1 MTLREKTAHFMER
14 PIVSNFVL
22 AVILFNAALMGFET
36 SHTVMASAGPLI
48 SGLDRVCLLV
58 FILELAL
65 KLFAY
70 GRRFFQSGW
79 NIFDMIVIGIAL
91 APATQG
97 LSVLRALRV
106 MRVLRVISISQ
117 SLRRVVE
124 GFVRALPG
132 MASVFLLMGIIF
144 YIASVMATQLY
155 GQTVPE
161 RFGTLAGSAL
171 TLFQVMTLEG
181 WADAVLRPVMA
192 IHPYAWTFF
201 IPFIL
206 VTTFAIVN
214 LLVGLVVNSMQEA
227 TEAEMNGEQNDFEQE
242 VLRRLS
248 AIEAKLREK

>member
-1 MTLREKTAHFMER
+1 MRTERLARFMER
-14 PIVSNFVL
+14 PLVTNTIL
-22 AVILFNAALMGFET
+22 GVILFNAALMGLET
-36 SHTVMASAGPLI
+36 SDLVMAHVGPAIAL
-48 SGLDRVCLLV
+48 LDHICIAIFLA
-58 FILELAL
+58 ELAA
-65 KLFAY
+65 KLVAQ
-70 GRRFFQSGW
+70 GRRFFTSGW
-79 NIFDMIVIGIAL
+79 NMFDLLVVGIAL

-106 MRVLRVISISQ
+106 MRVLRVISISG

-124 GFVRALPG
+124 GFVRALPD

-155 GQTVPE
+155 GDTVPE

-181 WADAVLRPVMA
+181 WADAVLRPVMTL
-192 IHPYAWTFF
+192 HPMAWLFF

-206 VTTFAIVN
+206 VTTFALVN

-227 TEAEMNGEQNDFEQE
+227 NEAERAAEENAFETE
-242 VLRRLS
+242 VLKRLAAIETRLS
-248 AIEAKLREK
+248 QK

>member
-1 MTLREKTAHFMER
+1 MTLREKIASFVER
-14 PIVSNFVL
+14 PLISNVIL
-22 AVILFNAALMGFET
+22 GVILFNAALMGMET
-36 SHTVMASAGPLI
+36 SDPLMASAGTLI
-48 SGLDRVCLLV
+48 ALLDHICLGVFLV
-58 FILELAL
+58 ELVL

-70 GRRFFQSGW
+70 QRGFFRSGW
-79 NIFDMIVIGIAL
+79 NIFDVIVVGIAL

-106 MRVLRVISISQ
+106 LRVLRVISISG

-144 YIASVMATQLY
+144 YIAAVMATQLY
-155 GQTVPE
+155 GDSVPE
-161 RFGTLAGSAL
+161 RFGTLSGSAL

-181 WADAVLRPVMA
+181 WADAVVRPVMA
-192 IHPYAWTFF
+192 IHPLAWLFF

-206 VTTFAIVN
+206 VTTFALVN

-227 TEAEMNGEQNDFEQE
+227 NEAELNAELHDFEEE
-242 VLRRLS
+242 VLKRLT
-248 AIEAKLREK
+248 AIEARLNER